1 MKNVLKL
8 AIFLG
13 CILLLFGVG
22 VVASYLQGQL
32 FVHNPASGRSDESR
46 TPADYQ
52 MVYESL
58 ELQTQD
64 GFRLAAWYVPSQNGA
79 AVIMVHGH
87 KANRADVLTRA
98 QVIARHG
105 YGVLLLDLRAHGKSE
120 GDLITFGLKEAQDI
134 DAAYRYLLT
143 RSDVDAHRIGAIGCS
158 MGGAV
163 VILSA
168 AQNTEI
174 KVVVSESAFAN
185 LSDGVPSAIS
195 ETGLPPILFAPIVQ
209 WFAERE
215 IGFKAEQISPMDYIG
230 KISPRPVFIIHGGKD
245 LVVMPD
251 SGQRLYN
258 AAGEPRELWFE
269 PDLGHVEFINTLPDE
284 YERRVIKF
292 LDHYLLKK

>member
-22 VVASYLQGQL
+22 VVASYLQAQL
-32 FVHNPASGRSDESR
+32 FVHNPASGRSAETR

-52 MVYESL
+52 MVYQSL

-64 GFRLAAWYVPSQNGA
+64 GLRLAAWYIPSQNGA

-87 KANRADVLTRA
+87 KANRADLLTRA
-98 QVIARHG
+98 QVLARHG

-120 GDLITFGLKEAQDI
+120 GDLITFGLKEVQDV

-143 RSDVDAHRIGAIGCS
+143 RPDVDADRIGAIGCS

-168 AQNTEI
+168 AQNAGI
-174 KVVVSESAFAN
+174 KAVVSESAFAT
-185 LSDGVPSAIS
+185 LSDAVP
-195 ETGLPPILFAPIVQ
+195 
-209 WFAERE
+209 
-215 IGFKAEQISPMDYIG
+215 
-230 KISPRPVFIIHGGKD
+230 
-245 LVVMPD
+245 
-251 SGQRLYN
+251 
-258 AAGEPRELWFE
+258 
-269 PDLGHVEFINTLPDE
+269 
-284 YERRVIKF
+284 
-292 LDHYLLKK
+292 